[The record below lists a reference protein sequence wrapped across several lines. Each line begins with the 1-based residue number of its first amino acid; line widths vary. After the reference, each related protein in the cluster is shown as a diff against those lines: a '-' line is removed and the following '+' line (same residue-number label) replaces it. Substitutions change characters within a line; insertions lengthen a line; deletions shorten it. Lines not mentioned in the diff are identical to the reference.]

1 MPKELDTCFIESLKG
16 SIPDALLNKIKMDV
30 RSEFVSLPKVRKV
43 AENNG
48 IMIEVKLAQGDKETE
63 WFGDPKAKHSAKI
76 CKVEQ
81 HFYKYI
87 KDTGVTSYFLNN
99 YEAMKHKEDG
109 HLFSGPLNAQRSG
122 SLIV

>member
-1 MPKELDTCFIESLKG
+1 MCIRDRLKG
-16 SIPDALLNKIKMDV
+16 SIPEALLNKIKLDV

-48 IMIEVKLAQGDKETE
+48 IMNGVKLDQHYETE
-63 WFGDPKAKHSAKI
+63 WFGDPKAKHYVKI

-87 KDTGVTSYFLNN
+87 KNTGVTSYFLKN

-109 HLFSGPLNAQRSG
+109 HLFFPGH
-122 SLIV
+122 